1 MTPASR
7 ASSQPVPCPKCG
19 AETVG
24 KFCGQCGEKIRLT
37 CSSCGTDTPR
47 GARFCQHCG
56 KSLTSVGAKAAAPWI
71 AVGAVG
77 VVLAIVGAFMILDR
91 QGSAAPST
99 TPATSSASAT
109 TITNITPAQA
119 AEQLFNHV
127 MTASEGGD
135 TAEARRFAPMAL
147 EAYGQLGTLDNDA
160 HYHVGLIH
168 VTVSDTERA
177 LAALEAIRR
186 SVPDHLLGIMLEH
199 AIAEA
204 RGDDEGVTQAYAR
217 FVSTYDTQIL
227 TDRDEYRGHRTG
239 IDGFRARASAAVAV
253 R

>member
-1 MTPASR
+1 MAGVAR
-7 ASSQPVPCPKCG
+7 AKD
-19 AETVG
+19 TV
-24 KFCGQCGEKIRLT
+24 
-37 CSSCGTDTPR
+37 
-47 GARFCQHCG
+47 
-56 KSLTSVGAKAAAPWI
+56 PWI

-77 VVLAIVGAFMILDR
+77 VVLAVVGAFMILDR
-91 QGSAAPST
+91 QDSAVPST
-99 TPATSSASAT
+99 TPATST
-109 TITNITPAQA
+109 TTLAVTPVQA

-127 MTASEGGD
+127 MAASERGD

-168 VTVSDTERA
+168 VTVVDTESA
-177 LAALEAIRR
+177 MAELETIRR

-204 RGDDEGVTQAYAR
+204 KGDDEGVTQAYAR

-239 IDGFRARASAAVAV
+239 IDGFRARASAAVAI